1 MFMGVVDDAI
11 ARRSRCLEAGE
22 PVLPDNY
29 NGVTV
34 DKIRRV
40 LTQIDRCTN
49 NMVEGVF
56 ALLATEDNWF
66 RKAARN
72 GLQFRHG
79 ATTAHVGTHVGIL
92 QRGNRDKLDRE
103 GRDYW
108 LKPLWEIGAIE
119 KIYFNSPT
127 SEFLPGHPIAKSPN
141 SAYRL
146 SQEFIDILEAEE
158 GEWQQMATDWIQED
172 VLRERLALQAEQA
185 EETSQLVE
193 SAHSRLIRAS
203 HEVYAPRFLD
213 GYQVL
218 YIDDGDGDRTT
229 DEQRA
234 LLATAGL
241 TIDLSDSMPD
251 VLLWNPDT
259 DMLWVIEA
267 VTSDGEVDTHK
278 KNSLIDFA
286 NRHGKAGIGFTTT
299 YPTWKKAAERQSQLK
314 NLADDTYMWIQED
327 ASRNIHIKQ

>member
-1 MFMGVVDDAI
+1 MGVVDDAI
-11 ARRSRCLEAGE
+11 ARREQCIAAGE

-29 NGVTV
+29 NGVTR

-56 ALLATEDNWF
+56 ALLSTESSWF
-66 RKAARN
+66 KKAEKK
-72 GLQFRHG
+72 GMQFRQG

-127 SEFLPGHPIAKSPN
+127 LEFLPGHPIAKSPN

-146 SQEFIDILEAEE
+146 AQEFVDILEAVD
-158 GEWQQMATDWIQED
+158 GQWQTMAANWIQED

-185 EETSQLVE
+185 DETCRTVE

-203 HEVYAPRFLD
+203 YEVYAPRFLD
-213 GYQVL
+213 GYRVI
-218 YIDDGDGDRTT
+218 YVDDGDGDRTT
-229 DEQRA
+229 DEQKAA
-234 LLATAGL
+234 LAEAGL
-241 TIDLSDSMPD
+241 TIKLSDSMPD
-251 VLLWNPDT
+251 VLLWHPEKDT
-259 DMLWVIEA
+259 LWVIEA
-267 VTSDGEVDTHK
+267 VTSDGEVDIHK
-278 KNSLIDFA
+278 KSSLTEFA
-286 NRHGKAGIGFTTT
+286 NRHGKVGIGFTTA
-299 YPTWKKAAERQSQLK
+299 YPTWKKVAERQSKLK

-327 ASRNIHIKQ
+327 TSRNIHITQ

>member
-1 MFMGVVDDAI
+1 MGVVDDAI
-11 ARRSRCLEAGE
+11 NRRNQCMKAGE
-22 PVLPDNY
+22 PILPDNY

-34 DKIRRV
+34 DRIRQV

-49 NMVEGVF
+49 SMVEGVF
-56 ALLATEDNWF
+56 ALLSTEANWF
-66 RKAARN
+66 NKAATN

-119 KIYFNSPT
+119 KVYFDSDST
-127 SEFLPGHPIAKSPN
+127 VFLPGHPIAKSPN

-146 SQEFIDILEAEE
+146 EQRFIDILEAEE
-158 GEWQQMATDWIQED
+158 GEWQCMATNWIQED
-172 VLRERLALQAEQA
+172 VLRERLSLQASQA
-185 EETSQLVE
+185 EETSQLIK
-193 SAHSRLIRAS
+193 SGHSRLIRAS
-203 HEVYAPRFLD
+203 HEIYAPRFLE
-213 GYQVL
+213 GYHVV
-218 YIDDGDGDRTT
+218 YIDDGDGERTT

-234 LLATAGL
+234 VLAEAGL

-251 VLLWNPDT
+251 VLLWNPKI

-267 VTSDGEVDTHK
+267 VISDGEVDTHK
-278 KNSLIDFA
+278 KNSLTEFA

-299 YPTWKKAAERQSQLK
+299 YPTWKKAAERQSQFK

-327 ASRNIHIKQ
+327 ASRSIHIKQ